1 MLLAFIIGYLSKS
14 FLPFLLNGEYKTQP
28 MMLIMFMPY
37 GRIFVQQ
44 FTVILGS
51 MFLGLGAGKVFI
63 LIFVLAKLAF
73 ELLLNFE
80 AILKKTTTE
89 MNKGKN

>member
-1 MLLAFIIGYLSKS
+1 
-14 FLPFLLNGEYKTQP
+14 
-28 MMLIMFMPY
+28 MLIMFMPY

-51 MFLGLGAGKVFI
+51 MFLSLGAGKVFI

-73 ELLLNFE
+73 ELLMNFE
-80 AILKKTTTE
+80 AMLKKTTEE
-89 MNKGKN
+89 MNKEKN

>member
-1 MLLAFIIGYLSKS
+1 
-14 FLPFLLNGEYKTQP
+14 

-51 MFLGLGAGKVFI
+51 MFLSLGAGKVFI

-73 ELLLNFE
+73 ELLMNFE
-80 AILKKTTTE
+80 ALLKKSTE
-89 MNKGKN
+89 DMNKGKNQDNSNSHS

>member
-1 MLLAFIIGYLSKS
+1 
-14 FLPFLLNGEYKTQP
+14 
-28 MMLIMFMPY
+28 MPY

-51 MFLGLGAGKVFI
+51 MFLSLGAGKVFI

-73 ELLLNFE
+73 ELLMNFE
-80 AILKKTTTE
+80 AMLKKTTEE
-89 MNKGKN
+89 MNKEKN